1 MIIKNNSKTKP
12 ILIIFSP
19 EEGLKGVLSRCQTT
33 ITFANSLFFVKITI
47 NMYIMGLKQVH
58 HS

>member
-1 MIIKNNSKTKP
+1 MIIKNNSKP

-19 EEGLKGVLSRCQTT
+19 EWGLKGVLNRSQTT

-47 NMYIMGLKQVH
+47 NMCIMGLKQVH